1 MVRRSYPNLRVFLRD
16 TGTTQEAFAAQLGIR
31 QSQLSKYVNGK
42 AQPRKDLALRIA
54 ALASIPLESLWP
66 ASKVA

>member
-1 MVRRSYPNLRVFLRD
+1 MVRRAYPSLKAFLEQ

-42 AQPRKDLALRIA
+42 QQPRKDLALRIA

-66 ASKVA
+66 SQKVA